1 MKPSARII
9 GDSMRKVLQFCNHD
23 REHILLQ
30 EAGDSFGFPIM
41 EDELGQ
47 ESTEEILYQA
57 QDLSMKSY
65 LACHVAQRQCR
76 VDLQSWQHSG
86 KTSATALNRDRCC
99 QGPTG

>member
-1 MKPSARII
+1 MC
-9 GDSMRKVLQFCNHD
+9 KVLQFCNDD
-23 REHILLQ
+23 RERILLQ

-41 EDELGQ
+41 EDELSQ

-57 QDLSMKSY
+57 QDLSMKSF

-99 QGPTG
+99 QGPAG